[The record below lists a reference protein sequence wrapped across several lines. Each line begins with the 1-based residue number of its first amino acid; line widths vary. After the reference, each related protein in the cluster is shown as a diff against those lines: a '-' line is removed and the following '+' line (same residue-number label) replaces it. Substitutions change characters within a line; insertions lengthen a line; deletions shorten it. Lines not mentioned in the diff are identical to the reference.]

1 MPAAPHYSSNLVGTY
16 FKRDS
21 HKPGFGLA
29 SWQGEMDIASGEV
42 LWERIYPEELRT
54 DAGCEVTPMD
64 GLMDGVASRGRSFA
78 FPACNGHLILFRD
91 RDDTQGFLVEAPL
104 YAPELPNPWEVD
116 DYRAL
121 RRSSARAGG
130 FVPPHSVQ
138 DYASTPK
145 SYSRILRFDE
155 RERLWVLTNRN
166 RYDFS
171 YLDVYSDTAFVGAVR
186 IRDRAEGFDVLGST
200 LAVLVDRRVLPG
212 DTDGFP
218 DREIDWYDIGRLE
231 VELVRARD
239 DSASAR

>member
-1 MPAAPHYSSNLVGTY
+1 MFMPAAPHYSSNLVGTY

-54 DAGCEVTPMD
+54 DAGCE
-64 GLMDGVASRGRSFA
+64 
-78 FPACNGHLILFRD
+78 
-91 RDDTQGFLVEAPL
+91 APL

-155 RERLWVLTNRN
+155 REWLWVLTNRN

-171 YLDVYSDTAFVGAVR
+171 YLDIYSDTAFVGAVR

-200 LAVLVDRRVLPG
+200 LAVLVDRRVLPAALFSSS
-212 DTDGFP
+212 GFRSP
-218 DREIDWYDIGRLE
+218 ASGTLGPAVGPARFQSTPGVRRGLTGMEIWP
-231 VELVRARD
+231 
-239 DSASAR
+239 